1 MRRTDPNRTNPNVDV
16 DVVLCPFALGSRT
29 NEQTAPDEE
38 TGAGSTSALPGSEVS
53 VLPTLVETHKGSTSE
68 DSFGYAPFSGAE
80 QKVETGTTT
89 DGGVVTGCSLGATSG
104 VPAPLDMK
112 AFSLVSWLAAHARAR
127 ARVLPGTTTP
137 IARS

>member
-1 MRRTDPNRTNPNVDV
+1 MMM
-16 DVVLCPFALGSRT
+16 LMLPFALSPGLA

-80 QKVETGTTT
+80 QKVETGATT
-89 DGGVVTGCSLGATSG
+89 DGGVVTGF
-104 VPAPLDMK
+104 PAPLEMN
-112 AFSLVSWLAAHARAR
+112 AFSLVSWLAARAR
-127 ARVLPGTTTP
+127 AYCRAPPPPSRV
-137 IARS
+137 S